1 MDYQRIAAT
10 SGLISAALLL
20 VFIVTFFAGG
30 APPALDDPAQKVLN
44 YYQDNRSLS
53 YITAAIGF
61 ILLGLIPIFFLG
73 VYALLRD
80 ALAPNLQVWPRLSLV
95 ALIVTGAF
103 VGVQGSA
110 AFALALGAKDEFGG
124 SPPVAGALFDL
135 YNALAAAIAV
145 VFAVFLLAVGVAQD
159 RAAGYPKWWSQ
170 MLYIGAAAS
179 LISFLAP
186 FTNSDFLA
194 ILGLLPVILFAV
206 WIAVASLAMQRGTRG
221 TAPLSREPLG
231 RN

>member
-1 MDYQRIAAT
+1 MDYQRIAA
-10 SGLISAALLL
+10 SAGLLSAALIL
-20 VFIVTFFAGG
+20 VLIVVTFAGG

-44 YYQDNRSLS
+44 YYKDNRSLS
-53 YITAAIGF
+53 LFGGAIGF
-61 ILLGLIPIFFLG
+61 ILLGLIPVFFLG

-80 ALAPNLQVWPRLSLV
+80 ALAPNIQVWPRLSLV

-110 AFALALGAKDEFGG
+110 ALALALGAKDEFGG
-124 SPPVAGALFDL
+124 APPVAGALFDL

-145 VFAVFLLAVGVAQD
+145 VFALFLFAVGVATD

-170 MLYIGAAAS
+170 MLYIGAAVS
-179 LISFLAP
+179 LIAFLAP

-194 ILGLLPVILFAV
+194 ILGLLPLIIFAV
-206 WIAVASLAMQRGTRG
+206 WIALASLAMQRGTRG